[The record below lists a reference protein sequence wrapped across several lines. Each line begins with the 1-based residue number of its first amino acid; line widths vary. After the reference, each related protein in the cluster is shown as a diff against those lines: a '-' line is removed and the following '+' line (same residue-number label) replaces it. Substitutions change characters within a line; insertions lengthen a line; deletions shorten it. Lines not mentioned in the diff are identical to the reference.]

1 MMQVL
6 NISSSG
12 DDDDGASICTD
23 DTKLKAM
30 QAIANDCK
38 DTSGL
43 PDQLKQDVKKMLGN
57 ATQTITMCKNPCM
70 KAMMQ
75 AHSISSGDDDDYDD
89 DDDHDYDDDDDDD
102 DDDGASI
109 CTDDTKLKTMQDVAS
124 SCKDTSAVPASM
136 KKAVVAMLE
145 GQSAMMSV
153 CALTNSACMKSASP
167 LEHTNSVD

>member
-75 AHSISSGDDDDYDD
+75 AHSISSGDDDD
-89 DDDHDYDDDDDDD
+89 D

-109 CTDDTKLKTMQDVAS
+109 CTDDTKLKYMQAIAND
-124 SCKDTSAVPASM
+124 CKDTS
-136 KKAVVAMLE
+136 
-145 GQSAMMSV
+145 G
-153 CALTNSACMKSASP
+153 
-167 LEHTNSVD
+167 